1 MTAILFILK
10 WAALLQSLLATKLD
24 SNTDI
29 INLNQRRRKLINIRL
44 RKTQSLREEHNHSNS
59 KIAR

>member
-1 MTAILFILK
+1 MTALLFILK
-10 WAALLQSLLATKLD
+10 WAALLQSLEATQLD
-24 SNTDI
+24 YNMDI

-44 RKTQSLREEHNHSNS
+44 RETQSLREEHNHSIS